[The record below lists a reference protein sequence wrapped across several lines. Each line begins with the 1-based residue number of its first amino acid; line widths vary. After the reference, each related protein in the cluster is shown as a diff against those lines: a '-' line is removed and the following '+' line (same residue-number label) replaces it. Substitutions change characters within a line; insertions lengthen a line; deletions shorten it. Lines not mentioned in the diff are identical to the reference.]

1 MFLSKKL
8 NMGAGIPAPIPDPQ
22 FNYVTMLLHGDGT
35 NGAQNNTF
43 LDGSTNNFTITRLGN
58 TTQGS
63 FSPYGSNWSNYFDGA
78 SRIFTASNSAFVL
91 GTGDF
96 TIECWIN
103 MASGTTLL
111 AYWRSFLSVGADGTS
126 DGNGVTLYVTDGGSG
141 SSVAGEV
148 AVNIGAATRIY
159 SGQDIRGL
167 GWVHVALTRQG
178 TTNRLFLNG
187 VLKSTITNSLDINA
201 TNYGASVGLSSVANS
216 NYFIGYISNARVVKG
231 TAVYTSNFTPS
242 TTPLTVISGTSLL
255 TCADNRFI
263 DESTNNFAFTTV
275 GTPSVQRF
283 NPFGTSTDYSTS
295 VIGGSLYTDGSGAL
309 QLPTN
314 EALAPRTSD
323 FTFECWLY
331 SRDAFTNSYGGI
343 YVGDPTFGIF
353 IGQLASGLFGVRQRS
368 NADLL
373 SRTSPPIR
381 QWIHIAVSRSGTS
394 LRMFYNGIQ
403 QGATVT
409 DSTDFYSGSTS
420 ITDNNFA
427 IYGYLSNLRFV
438 KGSAVYTSNFTP
450 PTSPV
455 TAITNTQLLTNFTNG
470 AIFDNAMINN
480 LETAGNAQ
488 ISTSVV
494 KYGTGSLYFDGT
506 GDCLVGLSRPSM
518 SFVSN
523 NFTVEAWVYR
533 QVTGGTTQTIYQKGR
548 VGDSNFEL
556 SFAIDTTNQLWV
568 YYSTDG
574 TTATLVATTTALVP
588 QNTWTHIAVT
598 RSGSTWRVFIGG
610 TLDVSATASV
620 TLYTGAGAI
629 AIAANSVGDNPF
641 TGYIDD
647 LRITNGFAR
656 YTANFTPPTQA
667 FSNFGPY

>member
-1 MFLSKKL
+1 
-8 NMGAGIPAPIPDPQ
+8 
-22 FNYVTMLLHGDGT
+22 MLLHGDGT

-43 LDGSTNNFTITRLGN
+43 LDSSTNNFTITRSGTL
-58 TTQGS
+58 TQGS
-63 FSPYGSNWSNYFDGA
+63 FSPYGSNWSNFFDGA
-78 SRIFTASNSAFVL
+78 SYFTTTSSQIVPAGSFTVECLVYVTSTASQAFV
-91 GTGDF
+91 
-96 TIECWIN
+96 
-103 MASGTTLL
+103 AQ
-111 AYWRSFLSVGADGTS
+111 GTS
-126 DGNGVTLYVTDGGSG
+126 GNAARFALAIDGGYYWAQIGSATINAGLAVADTWTYLAATFDGGTLTLYVNGTSVGSV
-141 SSVAGEV
+141 STTTSAQNTTL
-148 AVNIGAATRIY
+148 AIG
-159 SGQDIRGL
+159 
-167 GWVHVALTRQG
+167 
-178 TTNRLFLNG
+178 
-187 VLKSTITNSLDINA
+187 
-201 TNYGASVGLSSVANS
+201 NYGASWTTSYYAR
-216 NYFIGYISNARVVKG
+216 GYISNVRISNIVRTITTP
-231 TAVYTSNFTPS
+231 TAPYTSDANTNALICQS
-242 TTPLTVISGTSLL
+242 
-255 TCADNRFI
+255 NRI
-263 DESTNNFAFTTV
+263 VDAGPNAYAITITE
-275 GTPSVQRF
+275 GIPSVQRF
-283 NPFGTSTDYSTS
+283 NPFGTATAYSTS

-331 SRDAFTNSYGGI
+331 SRDAFTSSYGGI
-343 YVGDPTFGIF
+343 YVGDATFGIF

-368 NADLL
+368 NADIL

-409 DSTDFYSGSTS
+409 DSTDFLSGSTS

-438 KGSAVYTSNFTP
+438 KGTAVYTSNFTP
-450 PTSPV
+450 PTAPV

-506 GDCLVGLSRPSM
+506 GDYLVGLSRPSM
-518 SFVSN
+518 SFGSG

-533 QVTGGTTQTIYQKGR
+533 QVTSGTTQTIYQKGR

-556 SFAIDTTNQLWV
+556 SFVIETTNQLLV

-620 TLYTGAGAI
+620 TLYTGAGGI
-629 AIAANSVGDNPF
+629 GIAANIAGASLF

-647 LRITNGFAR
+647 LRITNGYAR
-656 YTANFTPPTQA
+656 YTANFTPPTAA
-667 FSNFGPY
+667 FPNTGPT